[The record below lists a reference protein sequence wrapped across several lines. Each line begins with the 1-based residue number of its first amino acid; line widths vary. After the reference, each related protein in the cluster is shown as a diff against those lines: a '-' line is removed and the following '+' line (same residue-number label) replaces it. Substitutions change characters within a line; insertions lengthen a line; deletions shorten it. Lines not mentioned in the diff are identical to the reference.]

1 VALLRRLL
9 LPTLLAALVATAS
22 CYSPRQPVCAF
33 SCADDGL
40 CPTGFTCGSDGIC
53 HRDDSDGVCEI
64 APQTDAGDAGTNDD
78 AATAAP

>member
-1 VALLRRLL
+1 MALLRRLL

-22 CYSPRQPVCAF
+22 CYSPHQPVCAF

-53 HRDDSDGVCEI
+53 HRDDSEGVCEI
-64 APQTDAGDAGTNDD
+64 APQTDAGDAGADD
-78 AATAAP
+78 SAPAAN